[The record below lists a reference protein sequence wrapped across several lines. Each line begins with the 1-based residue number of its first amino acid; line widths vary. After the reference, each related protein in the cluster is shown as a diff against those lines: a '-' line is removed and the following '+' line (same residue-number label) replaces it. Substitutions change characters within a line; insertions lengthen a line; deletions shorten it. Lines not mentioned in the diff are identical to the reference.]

1 MSALTLYDHVNTNQ
15 KLVVGSRK
23 SWTENINMSPI
34 FFSSVA
40 GFVVSQQPVLQSDLV
55 LLPGLRGNL

>member
-15 KLVVGSRK
+15 ELVVGSRK
-23 SWTENINMSPI
+23 SWTGNTNMSPI
-34 FFSSVA
+34 FSSVA

-55 LLPGLRGNL
+55 LLPGLRRDL